1 MGFERQRTLADPAP
15 ENAPAALA
23 ESGLPPIDRA
33 HLMRYSLGSLTLERE
48 VLGLFLAQLP
58 LSVEQ
63 LRFATTDR
71 EWQIAAHTIKG
82 SAKAVGARDVA
93 RIATHAERTSGVMDE
108 EERARILV
116 ALEEAFEAI
125 EAYVEDAFG
134 SEPAA
139 RA

>member
-1 MGFERQRTLADPAP
+1 MGFERQRTLVNPAP
-15 ENAPAALA
+15 DSTPAALA
-23 ESGLPPIDRA
+23 DTGLPPIDRA

-108 EERARILV
+108 EERARILA
-116 ALEEAFEAI
+116 ALDEAFEAI

-134 SEPAA
+134 SEQPA